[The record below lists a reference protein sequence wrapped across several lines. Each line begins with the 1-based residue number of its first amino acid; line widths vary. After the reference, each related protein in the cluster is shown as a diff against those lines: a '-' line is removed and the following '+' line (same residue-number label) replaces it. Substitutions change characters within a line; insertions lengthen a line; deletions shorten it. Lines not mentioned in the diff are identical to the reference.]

1 MKNKDLQEFLK
12 QYPDDIEVLIY
23 YGDQIYDGELIII
36 KKDLYHCNYSTK
48 WQNYIDFYS
57 IYDEPCIYKDEV
69 NGKIVQMKIPTE
81 KKEFI
86 ILDC

>member
-1 MKNKDLQEFLK
+1 MKNKDLQEFLQK
-12 QYPDDIEVLIY
+12 YPDDMEVLIN

-36 KKDLYHCNYSTK
+36 RKDLYHCNYSTK

-57 IYDEPCIYKDEV
+57 IYDEPAVYKDEV
-69 NGKIVQMKIPTE
+69 DGKIVQMKVPTE